1 MRELVAIDVTKL
13 VALSAEYEHQVTT
26 GCAMK
31 KILCCS
37 LMMCGTLLAVRP
49 DPWLESAK
57 ESYAYSTWAN
67 QTKKNYLRPLLNHE
81 WPVLDLSTNGVDLV
95 RACLFPYK
103 CRPC

>member
-1 MRELVAIDVTKL
+1 
-13 VALSAEYEHQVTT
+13 
-26 GCAMK
+26 MK

-67 QTKKNYLRPLLNHE
+67 QTKKNYLRTLLNYE
-81 WPVLDLSTNGVDLV
+81 WPVLDLSTNGVDLA